1 MCVSGGW
8 CVCGGSGVCVCVCVC
23 VESFM
28 AYFLIFPPSLG
39 PRVALPLSFRDP
51 LTHSSYESDISKCC
65 TLEMN
70 FIYV

>member
-1 MCVSGGW
+1 MCV
-8 CVCGGSGVCVCVCVC
+8 VGVGCVCVCVC

-65 TLEMN
+65 TLEVN
-70 FIYV
+70 FI